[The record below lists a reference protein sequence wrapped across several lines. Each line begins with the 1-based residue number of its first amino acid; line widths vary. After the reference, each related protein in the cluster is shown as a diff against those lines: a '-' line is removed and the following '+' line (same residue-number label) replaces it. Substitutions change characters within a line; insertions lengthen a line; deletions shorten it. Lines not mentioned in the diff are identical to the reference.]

1 MKTIIFD
8 PISDEALDYAY
19 KRLDEVIKWDDVKNE
34 DLLDCDSC
42 IIRVFKL
49 DKGMIDKMPNL
60 KIIAKHGVGTDSIDL
75 DYAKSKGIRV
85 TNTPAANS
93 NSVAELIVG
102 LTMAVS
108 RKIVDSH
115 KTIING
121 VDRIAPPE
129 LTGFELTG
137 KTFGTIGLGNIGS
150 IASKIFINGFA
161 MKVLVYDPY
170 ISESQCD
177 ELGLTKVEKL
187 EDLLKE
193 SDIINI
199 SVPLTDSTENMISK
213 NEFDLMKKTT
223 ILINTARGKIV
234 NESDLYNAL
243 KEKSIFGAAMD
254 AFEVEPINKNNPLLE
269 CSNFI
274 ATPHNGANTVDSLI
288 RMGTGAIDE
297 IIRTKNGEE
306 NLHIVI

>member
-8 PISDEALDYAY
+8 SISDEALNYAY
-19 KRLDEVIKWDDVKNE
+19 ENLDEVVRWDNVSDE
-34 DLLDCDSC
+34 DLNDCDSC

-49 DKGMIDKMPNL
+49 DKEMIDKMPNL

-115 KTIING
+115 KMVIDG
-121 VDRIAPPE
+121 VDRIAPPQ

-150 IASKIFINGFA
+150 IASKIFISGFS
-161 MKVLVYDPY
+161 MKVMVYDPF
-170 ISESQCD
+170 ISESQCN
-177 ELGLTKVEKL
+177 ELGLIKVDKL
-187 EDLLKE
+187 EELLKE
-193 SDIINI
+193 ADIINI
-199 SVPLTDSTENMISK
+199 SVPLTESTENMISK
-213 NEFDLMKKTT
+213 NELDLMKENA

-234 NESDLYNAL
+234 NEKDLYNAL
-243 KEKSIFGAAMD
+243 QENSIFGAAMD

-288 RMGTGAIDE
+288 RMGTGAVDE
-297 IIRTKNGEE
+297 IIRTKNGED
-306 NLHIVI
+306 NLHTVI

>member
-8 PISDEALDYAY
+8 PISDEALNYAY
-19 KRLDEVIKWDDVKNE
+19 ENLDEVVRWDDVSDE
-34 DLLDCDSC
+34 DLKNCDSC

-49 DKGMIDKMPNL
+49 DKEMIDKMPNL

-102 LTMAVS
+102 LAMAVS
-108 RKIVDSH
+108 RKVIDSY
-115 KTIING
+115 KMVIDG
-121 VDRIAPPE
+121 VDRIAPPQ

-150 IASKIFINGFA
+150 IASNIFINGFS

-170 ISESQCD
+170 ISESKCNQ
-177 ELGLTKVEKL
+177 LGLIKVDKL

-193 SDIINI
+193 ADIINI
-199 SVPLTDSTENMISK
+199 SVPLTESTENMISK
-213 NEFDLMKKTT
+213 NEFNLMKENA

-243 KEKSIFGAAMD
+243 KENSIFGAAMD
-254 AFEVEPINKNNPLLE
+254 AFEVEPINKDNPLLD

-288 RMGTGAIDE
+288 RMGTGAVDE
-297 IIRTKNGEE
+297 IMRTKNGEE

>member
-8 PISDEALDYAY
+8 PISDEALNYAY
-19 KRLDEVIKWDDVKNE
+19 ENLDEVVRWDNVTDEDFKN
-34 DLLDCDSC
+34 CDSC

-49 DKGMIDKMPNL
+49 DREMIDKMPNL

-115 KTIING
+115 KMVIDG
-121 VDRIAPPE
+121 VDRIAPPQ

-150 IASKIFINGFA
+150 IASKIFINGFS
-161 MKVLVYDPY
+161 MKVMVYDPF
-170 ISESQCD
+170 ISENQCN
-177 ELGLTKVEKL
+177 ELGLIKVDEL

-193 SDIINI
+193 ADIINI
-199 SVPLTDSTENMISK
+199 SVPLTESTENMISK
-213 NEFDLMKKTT
+213 NELELMKENA

-234 NESDLYNAL
+234 NEKDLYNAL
-243 KEKSIFGAAMD
+243 QENSIFGAAMD

-288 RMGTGAIDE
+288 RMGTGAVDE
-297 IIRTKNGEE
+297 IIRTKNGED
-306 NLHIVI
+306 NLHTVI

>member
-1 MKTIIFD
+1 MKAIIFD
-8 PISDEALDYAY
+8 PISDEALNYAY
-19 KRLDEVIKWDDVKNE
+19 ENLDEVVRWDNVSDE
-34 DLLDCDSC
+34 DLNDCDSC

-49 DKGMIDKMPNL
+49 DKEMIDKMPNL

-115 KTIING
+115 KMVIDG
-121 VDRIAPPE
+121 VDRIAPPQ

-150 IASKIFINGFA
+150 IASKIFISGFS
-161 MKVLVYDPY
+161 MKVMVYDPF
-170 ISESQCD
+170 ISESQCN
-177 ELGLTKVEKL
+177 ELGLIKVDKL
-187 EDLLKE
+187 EELLKE
-193 SDIINI
+193 ADIINI
-199 SVPLTDSTENMISK
+199 SVPLTESTENMISK
-213 NEFDLMKKTT
+213 NELDLMKENA

-234 NESDLYNAL
+234 NEKDLYNAL
-243 KEKSIFGAAMD
+243 QENSIFGAAMD

-288 RMGTGAIDE
+288 RMGTGAVDE
-297 IIRTKNGEE
+297 IIRTKNGED
-306 NLHIVI
+306 NLHTVI